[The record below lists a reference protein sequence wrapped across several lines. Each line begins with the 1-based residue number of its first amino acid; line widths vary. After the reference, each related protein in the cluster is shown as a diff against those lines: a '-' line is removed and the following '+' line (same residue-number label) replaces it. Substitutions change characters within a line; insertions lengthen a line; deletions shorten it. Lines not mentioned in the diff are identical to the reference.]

1 MDPYKV
7 LGVSPSASEDEIKR
21 AYRDLARK
29 YHPDNYINNP
39 LADLAKEKMQEIND
53 AYDTVMK
60 QRQNGGGSSYTRSA
74 GSAGGSSYTR
84 SAGSAGSGYTNGY
97 NNAGGY
103 NGYSSSYTGSNAG
116 VYVQVRNAINVG
128 NIGMAEELLSRISN
142 RDAEWH
148 FLRSN
153 ICYRKGW
160 FDEAVQ
166 EINQACAMAPNNM
179 EYRRMQNVLS
189 NSSAYGGYRPMQQND
204 AADCCMQ
211 LACLNC
217 LCSCCG
223 GGSC

>member
-7 LGVSPSASEDEIKR
+7 LGVSPTDSDDTIKR

-53 AYDTVMK
+53 AYDTIMK
-60 QRQNGGGSSYTRSA
+60 QRQNGGTGSSYSQQ
-74 GSAGGSSYTR
+74 SSSGGAYTGAA
-84 SAGSAGSGYTNGY
+84 SNG
-97 NNAGGY
+97 GF
-103 NGYSSSYTGSNAG
+103 NGYSSSYSGSNAG

-153 ICYRKGW
+153 VCYRKGW
-160 FDEAVQ
+160 FDAATQ
-166 EINQACAMAPNNM
+166 EINQACAMAPGNM
-179 EYRRMQNVLS
+179 EYRRMQNVLN
-189 NSSAYGGYRPMQQND
+189 NSSVYGGYRPMQQND

>member
-7 LGVSPSASEDEIKR
+7 LGVSPSATDDEVKR

-53 AYDTVMK
+53 AYDTIVK
-60 QRQNGGGSSYTRSA
+60 QRQNGGASS
-74 GSAGGSSYTR
+74 G
-84 SAGSAGSGYTNGY
+84 
-97 NNAGGY
+97 
-103 NGYSSSYTGSNAG
+103 GYSSAGYNSYSTQNNGGYSGANANI
-116 VYVQVRNAINVG
+116 YNQVRNAINVG
-128 NIGMAEELLSRISN
+128 NIGMAEELLSRVSQ

-160 FDEAVQ
+160 FDEAMQ
-166 EINQACAMAPNNM
+166 EINQACRMAPNNM
-179 EYRRMQNVLS
+179 EYRRMQTVLT
-189 NSSAYGGYRPMQQND
+189 NNTAYGGYRPMQQND
-204 AADCCMQ
+204 ALDCCSQ
-211 LACLNC
+211 LLCMNC
-217 LCSCCG
+217 LCNCCG